1 MRCAPVTV
9 TCCLCFAR
17 AHSHRKSL
25 DLVEALIRLSDAG
38 HYQPVVELFKF
49 PLQHCP
55 DVLVFALLQIVS
67 TAQLR
72 AQESSSVCDCH

>member
-1 MRCAPVTV
+1 M
-9 TCCLCFAR
+9 
-17 AHSHRKSL
+17 
-25 DLVEALIRLSDAG
+25 EALIRLSDAG

-67 TAQLR
+67 TCTAQLR
-72 AQESSSVCDCH
+72 AQESSSAFATATNTAIT